1 MKQLKEKQTDEL
13 LAIIHIHMYGL
24 LINVAIE
31 GGKICI
37 ENLMMCV

>member
-1 MKQLKEKQTDEL
+1 
-13 LAIIHIHMYGL
+13 MYEL

-37 ENLMMCV
+37 DVCIRALLTKFATIYNYEY